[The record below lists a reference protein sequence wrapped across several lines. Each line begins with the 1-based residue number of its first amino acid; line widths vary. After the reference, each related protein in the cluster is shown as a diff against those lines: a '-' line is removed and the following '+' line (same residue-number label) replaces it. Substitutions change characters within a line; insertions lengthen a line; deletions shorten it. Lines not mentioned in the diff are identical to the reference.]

1 MNLQNKTI
9 QNKEILIDNSSIFNT
24 IGTDVILKNCTV
36 RCFVPANSLGIR
48 GTLID
53 TTIIIEKKFTNF
65 SWLEANLEACKFI
78 GTLDNNQFGT
88 KQKGVGS
95 AKGCDFSEAKIDD
108 CLFFGE
114 DSSSH
119 IFPLWPNFTILNPK
133 ENLADLHKVMDKDEI
148 IEDIVDSIE
157 FFDKELGAIT
167 FDAKQLA
174 KELGVKTDEI
184 KKSIASFH
192 FIKYESCE
200 GSNL

>member
-1 MNLQNKTI
+1 MNLQSKTI
-9 QNKEILIDNSSIFNT
+9 KNEEILIDNSSVFNT
-24 IGTDVILKNCTV
+24 IGTDVTLKNCTV

-53 TTIIIEKKFTNF
+53 TTIIIEKKLTNF

-88 KQKGVGS
+88 KQKKVGS

-119 IFPLWPNFTILNPK
+119 TFPLWPNFTILNPK
-133 ENLADLHKVMDKDEI
+133 ENLADLHKVMDKDAI

-192 FIKYESCE
+192 FIKYEKI
-200 GSNL
+200 

>member
-9 QNKEILIDNSSIFNT
+9 KNEEILIDNSSVFNT

-36 RCFVPANSLGIR
+36 RCLVPANSLGIR

-53 TTIIIEKKFTNF
+53 TTIIIEKKLTNF

-88 KQKGVGS
+88 KQKKVGS

-114 DSSSH
+114 D
-119 IFPLWPNFTILNPK
+119 FVEPPLPAHKF
-133 ENLADLHKVMDKDEI
+133 LH
-148 IEDIVDSIE
+148 
-157 FFDKELGAIT
+157 A
-167 FDAKQLA
+167 Q
-174 KELGVKTDEI
+174 
-184 KKSIASFH
+184 
-192 FIKYESCE
+192 
-200 GSNL
+200 